1 MGMPG
6 LFYRWYYRAHS
17 LKSLKH
23 NILQFSGISPVK
35 VTFVG
40 RLGAGL
46 ATFERDYPFLAN
58 ARARERWLN
67 SCMRLGSKAAETS
80 VVGRELRH
88 HEP

>member
-17 LKSLKH
+17 LKSLKR

-35 VTFVG
+35 MTFVG

-46 ATFERDYPFLAN
+46 ATFEHDYPFLAN

-67 SCMRLGSKAAETS
+67 KLRALGQE
-80 VVGRELRH
+80 GH
-88 HEP
+88 